1 MTPMYIFNI
10 VLFCLLSAVGCQLVV
25 FEPIV
30 VEGNYETAQL
40 ILHAS
45 KNISEGYNGTLL
57 YAGDPSLRSS
67 WPDVNGKIVLTSLL
81 VPPEELL
88 RDMQR
93 RGAIAVIMQGFSGVP
108 GFIQYATDNGDARD
122 VTIDFIELEETQYA
136 FITSNIEL
144 YATVPVEIQFEQNT
158 WQPVFESGWLYLV
171 QISLGLFEIANIVL
185 GIIRLRA
192 FIRRDE
198 GVALNI
204 PQVSLAIDLAANLL
218 RLSYA
223 PDIGGMRRLYNRNAN
238 IVLLLISVPFTLTP
252 SLLITFFWHEIL
264 ASNRIDVNSGIKKLK
279 IPFIVAS
286 FCLFVL
292 EVIVNILRCLPL
304 GLTNTMLFVDGAIYT
319 AVGLS
324 IGVFYV
330 VTAVRVVRRVKNSE
344 RMKDRFTARISLRI
358 GFTSFGLL
366 LSAISTAL
374 AIFMLQFPEGY
385 MFDIWLG
392 HAALNTVSLCNILA
406 FSVPPSFQSTSKR
419 TNSAPHS
426 ATNADL

>member
-1 MTPMYIFNI
+1 M
-10 VLFCLLSAVGCQLVV
+10 
-25 FEPIV
+25 
-30 VEGNYETAQL
+30 
-40 ILHAS
+40 
-45 KNISEGYNGTLL
+45 
-57 YAGDPSLRSS
+57 
-67 WPDVNGKIVLTSLL
+67 
-81 VPPEELL
+81 
-88 RDMQR
+88 
-93 RGAIAVIMQGFSGVP
+93 
-108 GFIQYATDNGDARD
+108 
-122 VTIDFIELEETQYA
+122 
-136 FITSNIEL
+136 
-144 YATVPVEIQFEQNT
+144 
-158 WQPVFESGWLYLV
+158 
-171 QISLGLFEIANIVL
+171 
-185 GIIRLRA
+185 
-192 FIRRDE
+192 
-198 GVALNI
+198 
-204 PQVSLAIDLAANLL
+204 
-218 RLSYA
+218 
-223 PDIGGMRRLYNRNAN
+223 
-238 IVLLLISVPFTLTP
+238 
-252 SLLITFFWHEIL
+252 
-264 ASNRIDVNSGIKKLK
+264 
-279 IPFIVAS
+279 
-286 FCLFVL
+286 L

-344 RMKDRFTARISLRI
+344 RMKDRFTARVSYNDNNGPDLTHLQFQISLRI